1 MTKTNLNKKIVI
13 TAVLLFSLFTIHYS
27 LFTWN
32 ALAQQRIPLVVAP
45 ARQTVALD
53 AGKSENLQ
61 IKFFNES
68 TTPISGNLKAV
79 DFIVTGNDGSPI
91 LLEDQVNTWVKLPFD
106 RASIASGDVLR
117 VNFKVEVPKDA
128 QPGGKYVA
136 IIFEQTGQL
145 SSPTTENEGATAISP
160 RIVGLLN
167 IRVNGPVVEYSF
179 IDKLK
184 VPSFLEFGPVKLSFD
199 ILNKGGYHINPKG
212 QVTLT
217 DWTGKEVD
225 RVTIDDKNIFPDTSR
240 SYSTKIGKTW
250 MFGKYSVDITA
261 AYGETGKTL
270 TESKFV
276 WIVPV
281 TVILLAIFSIL
292 IIIFTVYLVSQKIK
306 AKQVKLEEKLE
317 EEISDLEALKNK
329 FKDKLPK

>member
-1 MTKTNLNKKIVI
+1 MNKTANTLII
-13 TAVLLFSLFTIHYS
+13 ALALFSVSYS
-27 LFTWN
+27 LFANSAN
-32 ALAQQRIPLVVAP
+32 AQARIPLVVAP

-53 AGKSENLQ
+53 AGKSESLQ

-68 TTPISGNLKAV
+68 TSPISGNIKAV

-91 LLEDQVNTWVKLPFD
+91 LLEDQVNTWVKLPFE

-117 VNFKVEVPKDA
+117 VNFKVEVPKNA

-145 SSPTTENEGATAISP
+145 SNPTTDNEGATAISP

-167 IRVNGPVVEYSF
+167 IRINGPVVEYSF

-184 VPSFLEFGPVKLSFD
+184 VPSFLEFGPVNLSFD

-240 SYSTKIGKTW
+240 TYSTKIGKTW
-250 MFGKYSVDITA
+250 MFGKYAVDITA

-281 TVILLAIFSIL
+281 TVILLV
-292 IIIFTVYLVSQKIK
+292 IFTIMILGFAIYLVSQKIK